1 MEKLWNKN
9 YSGSPECALS
19 RLKGP
24 YTMKRKAEE
33 SKSEMESLE
42 RVVSAI
48 KAGRILKWRDAMAW
62 RKEKGM
68 EQVSLHALPKEQS
81 QANLLTGTQ

>member
-1 MEKLWNKN
+1 MV
-9 YSGSPECALS
+9 
-19 RLKGP
+19 
-24 YTMKRKAEE
+24 KREAEE

-42 RVVSAI
+42 RVVSAF
-48 KAGRILKWRDAMAW
+48 KVGRILKRRDVMIC
-62 RKEKGM
+62 RKEKNM

>member
-9 YSGSPECALS
+9 YSGSPECTLS

-24 YTMKRKAEE
+24 YTVKREAEE

-42 RVVSAI
+42 RVVSAF
-48 KAGRILKWRDAMAW
+48 KAARVLKRRDAMTW

-68 EQVSLHALPKEQS
+68 EQASLDAPPKEQS

>member
-1 MEKLWNKN
+1 
-9 YSGSPECALS
+9 
-19 RLKGP
+19 
-24 YTMKRKAEE
+24 MKREAEE

-42 RVVSAI
+42 RVVSVF
-48 KAGRILKWRDAMAW
+48 KAGRLLKRRDAMAW

-68 EQVSLHALPKEQS
+68 EQVSLHALPKEQR

>member
-1 MEKLWNKN
+1 MV
-9 YSGSPECALS
+9 
-19 RLKGP
+19 
-24 YTMKRKAEE
+24 KREAEE

-42 RVVSAI
+42 KVVSAF
-48 KAGRILKWRDAMAW
+48 KAGRVLKRGDAMTCK
-62 RKEKGM
+62 KEKNM